1 MEEEKKKQI
10 MYKIMAGSTYTV
22 NRVDY
27 KSHTFYK
34 IPVSK
39 NNLDE
44 TTLESYKI
52 ISFADDVD
60 IPDGTKIK
68 INSGYE
74 SFYMKDK
81 FNAIFTVVVT
91 DFDIVNETTVEEYRD
106 AVADYTKSLENEMD
120 VPF

>member
-1 MEEEKKKQI
+1 MEEENKKQI
-10 MYKIMAGSTYTV
+10 MYKIMAGNTYTV

-39 NNLDE
+39 DNMDE
-44 TTLESYKI
+44 SKTEAYKI
-52 ISFADDVD
+52 ISFVDDVD

-68 INSGYE
+68 IRDGYE

-81 FNAIFTVVVT
+81 FNAIFTVVVKE
-91 DFDIVNETTVEEYRD
+91 FDIVNETTAEEYRD
-106 AVADYTKSLENEMD
+106 AVADYTKSLEDEMD